1 MEITVNGWDHVPQYF
16 DQSCKTFSK
25 SHLAAS
31 WESWESQYKRFL
43 RTTECCDV
51 SNSSI
56 LDVGCGW
63 GGLQD
68 VLSLSY
74 DNFDYCGIDISEEM
88 IKKAKSLRPYL
99 NFVNEDFLSYEF
111 ERPFDFVFANGTFNL
126 KVDNQDKYIRM
137 CLNRLFELCEKGV
150 FVNLTAHLTPDET
163 WDKGICYYSPVAI
176 LEHCFSLTPH
186 IKVDSTYRKNEFLI
200 ELYKS

>member
-1 MEITVNGWDHVPQYF
+1 MDVPQYF
-16 DQSCKTFSK
+16 NQRCELYSK

-43 RTTECCDV
+43 RVADCCDV

-68 VLSLSY
+68 VLSLSC
-74 DNFDYCGIDISEEM
+74 DHFDYYGIDISEEM

-99 NFVNEDFLSYEF
+99 NFTHGDFLSYEF
-111 ERPFDFVFANGTFNL
+111 GRTFDFVFANGTFNL
-126 KVDNQDKYIRM
+126 KIDNQKKYIKM
-137 CLNRLFELCEKGV
+137 CLSKLFELCDQGV
-150 FVNLTAHLTPDET
+150 FVNMTAPLELNEKRDE
-163 WDKGICYYSPVAI
+163 GIYYYSPDVI
-176 LEHCFSLTPH
+176 LEHCLSLTPH
-186 IKVDSTYRKNEFLI
+186 IKIDSTYRKNEFLI